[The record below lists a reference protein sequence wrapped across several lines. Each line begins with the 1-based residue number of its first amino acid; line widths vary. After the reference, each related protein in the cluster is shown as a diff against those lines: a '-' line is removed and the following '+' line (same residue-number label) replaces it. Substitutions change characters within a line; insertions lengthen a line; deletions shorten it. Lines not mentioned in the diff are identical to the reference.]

1 MSRVVVTVV
10 APSGRRDLSVPD
22 DTTVGALLPA
32 ILEVCAADLS
42 ASWTLAPKGGRPLS
56 RDCSLAEG
64 GVLHGSI
71 LLLEQVGA
79 GPAQAAGGPSE
90 LGHLPV
96 AELRVLSGPSAGR
109 RVPLEPGE
117 HRVGSH
123 RYSRIVLGD
132 LALARVHL
140 VAQVGP
146 AGAVT
151 VAPARSGPVCLV
163 DGERLAGPV
172 RLQPGQVIAAGRSL
186 LAFGRPGE
194 GTTPAGPAVDP
205 CLVLPPLSS
214 ADPARFRAQLVEL
227 DQALGLA
234 RRARLAELTAAS
246 PDAAEVLSRLE
257 SRPGRFERR
266 PGHPAWLRLRVGW
279 ADEPSGLGTVTARHG
294 DPVLRVEAMRVTMRH
309 GTLHGAP
316 VSLSLPDSGPF
327 GIVGDPAAGMALARW
342 LAIQVIALHAPQDVV
357 LAAALPAEARPDF
370 DWLASLPR
378 GGSSPPMLAVGPEE
392 APRLVRHLTSLI
404 AERQASVATGPAV
417 VAIVHCGVAPAAARA
432 LDAGQRVGVHV
443 IWLAADRQRRLH
455 CGTVMEL
462 PPGDMAPTLAFRGS
476 EPRLLGGADGLTVEL
491 AHRAAAALRAL
502 PLDPSSPSQQR
513 VELSDLISAAGDPE
527 HHVLTCW
534 IRDLAS
540 STRQSR
546 RAVIGIDAEGRAVEH
561 DLDRGGRHVLVA
573 GGPATGKSEVLRCA
587 ITSLAVRHAPRTLNL
602 LLIGAAAGAFHGLSG
617 LPHLLDLLAGPD
629 EERLQRTLARLDQA
643 PPCLVVAVD
652 ELPPPPGRERLLDAF
667 ARAPGGG
674 PGGGM
679 HLLVATREPGPVE
692 AAIGARLGLR
702 IAMGQPG
709 GLALAHDAAGRAW
722 QLRPA
727 CAATLG
733 RLIEAIAAVNRMLE
747 ARSPNMEKPRWT

>member
-32 ILEVCAADLS
+32 ILEVCAVDLS
-42 ASWTLAPKGGRPLS
+42 GCWTLAPKGGRPLP
-56 RDCSLAEG
+56 RDCSLAES

-71 LLLEQVGA
+71 LLLDRVGA
-79 GPAQAAGGPSE
+79 ERAQAAGGPSE

-96 AELRVLSGPSAGR
+96 AELRVLSGASAGR

-140 VAQVGP
+140 LVQVSP

-151 VAPARSGPVCLV
+151 VAPARSGSVCLV
-163 DGERLAGPV
+163 DGERLAGAA
-172 RLQPGQVIAAGRSL
+172 RLKPGHVIAVGRSL

-194 GTTPAGPAVDP
+194 STTPAPSADR
-205 CLVLPPLSS
+205 LDTVLPLLSS
-214 ADPARFRAQLVEL
+214 ADPVRFRAQLVEL
-227 DQALGLA
+227 DMALGPA
-234 RRARLAELTAAS
+234 RRARLAYLMAAS
-246 PDAAEVLSRLE
+246 PDAAELLFRLE
-257 SRPGRFERR
+257 SGPGRVERR
-266 PGHPAWLRLRVGW
+266 PGHPDWLRLRVGW
-279 ADEPSGLGTVTARHG
+279 ADEPSGLGTVIAPHG

-316 VSLSLPDSGPF
+316 VSLLLPDSGPL
-327 GIVGDPAAGMALARW
+327 GVVGDPAAAMALARW
-342 LAIQVIALHAPQDVV
+342 LAIQVIALHSPQDVV

-370 DWLASLPR
+370 DWLASLTR
-378 GGSSPPMLAVGPEE
+378 GSWSPPALALGPEE

-404 AERQASVATGPAV
+404 AERQATASPGPAV
-417 VAIVHCGVAPAAARA
+417 VAILHCGVAPAVARA
-432 LDAGQRVGVHV
+432 LCAGRRVGVHV
-443 IWLAADRQRRLH
+443 VWLGADRERRLH
-455 CGTVMEL
+455 CGTVVEL

-491 AHRAAAALRAL
+491 AHRAAAALRPL
-502 PLDPSSPSQQR
+502 PLDPSPPSQQR

-534 IRDLAS
+534 IRDRAS
-540 STRQSR
+540 STRRSR
-546 RAVIGIDAEGRAVEH
+546 RAVLGMDGDGGAVEH

-573 GGPATGKSEVLRCA
+573 GGPATGKSELLRCA

-602 LLIGAAAGAFHGLSG
+602 LLIGAAPGAFQGLSG
-617 LPHLLDLLAGPD
+617 LPHVLDLLAGPD

-643 PPCLVVAVD
+643 PPGLVVAVD
-652 ELPPPPGRERLLDAF
+652 ELPPPPGRERLLEAF
-667 ARAPGGG
+667 ARAGGSG
-674 PGGGM
+674 PGGGV

-692 AAIGARLGLR
+692 AAIGAELGLR

-709 GLALAHDAAGRAW
+709 GLATAHDATGRTW

-727 CAATLG
+727 GATKLG
-733 RLIEAIAAVNRMLE
+733 LLIEAIAAVNLMLE

>member
-10 APSGRRDLSVPD
+10 APSGRRDLFVPD

-42 ASWTLAPKGGRPLS
+42 ASWTLAPKGGRPLP

-79 GPAQAAGGPSE
+79 GRAQATGGPSE

-96 AELRVLSGPSAGR
+96 AELQVLSGPSAGR

-140 VAQVGP
+140 VVQVGP

-151 VAPARSGPVCLV
+151 VAPASSGSVCLL
-163 DGERLAGPV
+163 DGERLAGAAS
-172 RLQPGQVIAAGRSL
+172 LQPGQVIAVGRSL

-194 GTTPAGPAVDP
+194 GTTPARSADRFDT
-205 CLVLPPLSS
+205 VLPLLSS

-227 DQALGLA
+227 DRALGPA
-234 RRARLAELTAAS
+234 RTARLAQLMAAS
-246 PDAAEVLSRLE
+246 PDAAEVLFRLE
-257 SRPGRFERR
+257 SGPGRIERR
-266 PGHPAWLRLRVGW
+266 PGHPDWLRLRVGW
-279 ADEPSGLGTVTARHG
+279 ADEPSGLGTVIAPHG

-316 VSLSLPDSGPF
+316 VSLLLPDSGPL

-342 LAIQVIALHAPQDVV
+342 LAIQVIALHAPKDVV
-357 LAAALPAEARPDF
+357 LAAALPAEARLDF

-378 GGSSPPMLAVGPEE
+378 GGSTPPALALGPDE
-392 APRLVRHLTSLI
+392 APQLVRHLTSLI
-404 AERQASVATGPAV
+404 AERQATASSRPAV
-417 VAIVHCGVAPAAARA
+417 VAILHCGVAPAAARA
-432 LDAGQRVGVHV
+432 LSAGQRVGVHV
-443 IWLAADRQRRLH
+443 VWLGADRERRLH
-455 CGTVMEL
+455 CGTVVEL
-462 PPGDMAPTLAFRGS
+462 PPGDMAPTLAYRGS

-491 AHRAAAALRAL
+491 AHRAAGALR
-502 PLDPSSPSQQR
+502 PPPPDPSLGPEQR
-513 VELSDLISAAGDPE
+513 VELGDLISAAGDLE

-534 IRDLAS
+534 IRDRAS
-540 STRQSR
+540 STRRPR
-546 RAVIGIDAEGRAVEH
+546 RAVLGTDVEGRALEH

-587 ITSLAVRHAPRTLNL
+587 ITSLAVRHPPRTLRL

-617 LPHLLDLLAGPD
+617 LPHVLELLVGPD

-643 PPCLVVAVD
+643 PPGLVVAVD
-652 ELPPPPGRERLLDAF
+652 ELPPPPVREQLLEVC
-667 ARAPGGG
+667 ARTPAGGVGGG
-674 PGGGM
+674 V

-692 AAIGARLGLR
+692 AAIGAGLGLR

-709 GLALAHDAAGRAW
+709 GLAVAQDATGRTW

-727 CAATLG
+727 GATKLG
-733 RLIEAIAAVNRMLE
+733 LLIEAIAAVNRMLE